1 MFHLSYLNTGVWQ
14 CIMTSSKMSKDTGS
28 CAELWE
34 DRDAGKQQLHWST
47 WPYMIII
54 FIRTFSPTFQ
64 SQDLGRNLNSKLEQV
79 IVRIVI
85 CSAGIFLWNNSD
97 SAQRMLS
104 SLWRL
109 WGRPGDRVCRPGCI
123 GSVLRECEGVG
134 EWLSAAET
142 SRNNKMAAGGAWRRP
157 RMKVYD
163 YNQEFGGNY
172 YQVWPGVWW

>member
-109 WGRPGDRVCRPGCI
+109 WGRAGDRVCSPGCGVQCAERVWGCGWVI
-123 GSVLRECEGVG
+123 VSSRDKQKQQDGCWRSLEKTKDEGL
-134 EWLSAAET
+134 WL
-142 SRNNKMAAGGAWRRP
+142 
-157 RMKVYD
+157 
-163 YNQEFGGNY
+163 Q
-172 YQVWPGVWW
+172 PGVRW